1 MATNQID
8 TLTFNLLRGVPTAAG
23 MMVDSFERP
32 AVDGRSYRRL
42 GRRGVQSTLQTIDI
56 VAAGEG
62 ALAEAIAARLAAM
75 KALEGDSVT
84 VYDAFGIQHDNV
96 RILSSGQPIVKKI
109 LHEGASKALI
119 RTSWAVIK
127 EYAAS

>member
-1 MATNQID
+1 MATNKID
-8 TLTFNLLRGVPTAAG
+8 TLTFDILRGVPTGAG
-23 MMVDSFERP
+23 MLVDSFERP

-62 ALAEAIAARLAAM
+62 TLAEAIEARLTAM

-96 RILSSGQPIVKKI
+96 RILSNGEPIVKKV
-109 LHEGASKALI
+109 LHEGASKAVI
-119 RTSWAVIK
+119 RTSWAVVK
-127 EYAAS
+127 EYA